1 MIMINYLSWTN
12 LIKTLLIKIVKMK
25 IEIKINIF
33 LEIVM
38 IFKRLL
44 FWTKITII
52 VMALLNA
59 KPVSM
64 YVSILT
70 LILRIHVK
78 LIWI

>member
-70 LILRIHVK
+70 FNLRMHVK
-78 LIWI
+78 LTWI